1 MTTDTTHDVRVNTHN
16 MVNSTASS
24 PAATSEYN
32 DVRHVTENNMESKQ
46 YLNSDVMTTDSPTT
60 SMSATSAENR
70 RTNDETEDTGCVLF
84 TFNGSLSISLD
95 TSVSLRHVP
104 PAVHKDD

>member
-32 DVRHVTENNMESKQ
+32 DVRHVTENYMESKQ
-46 YLNSDVMTTDSPTT
+46 YLSSDVMSTDSPTT
-60 SMSATSAENR
+60 YTSATSAENS
-70 RTNDETEDTGCVLF
+70 RTSHETEDTGCVLF
-84 TFNGSLSISLD
+84 TFNGSLSISID